1 MAGAVRSRGVS
12 CGQLVLF
19 AALLF
24 GIVTMHTVGHPAE
37 HGGRAASLSS
47 VGPATEPSAGPA
59 ADSSAGP
66 AAHSSAVIAEGFS
79 AILVAHSSPATMEGF
94 PSVTAESFSAVIVE
108 GFSSA
113 AVMTDA
119 SAAVVAHPSAA
130 DTAADT
136 ASPSSPGT
144 AHTPGHGSGG
154 DAPMSG
160 MDPLS
165 VCLAVLG
172 AWGLALLATWLL
184 LGLRAG
190 GRRLGAPGGAGL
202 LRAARPNPPPS
213 ISVLAAVSVLRM

>member
-19 AALLF
+19 ATLLF

-47 VGPATEPSAGPA
+47 AGPA

-66 AAHSSAVIAEGFS
+66 AADSSAVTAEDFS
-79 AILVAHSSPATMEGF
+79 AIFVAHASPVTAEGF
-94 PSVTAESFSAVIVE
+94 PSVTAGGFSAVIVA

-113 AVMTDA
+113 TVMTDA
-119 SAAVVAHPSAA
+119 SAAVVAHPSATGA
-130 DTAADT
+130 AAADT

-190 GRRLGAPGGAGL
+190 GRRLGAPVGAGL

>member
-47 VGPATEPSAGPA
+47 AGPA

-66 AAHSSAVIAEGFS
+66 AAHSSPVTA
-79 AILVAHSSPATMEGF
+79 EGF
-94 PSVTAESFSAVIVE
+94 PSVTVEGFSAVIVE

-119 SAAVVAHPSAA
+119 SAAVVAHPSATGA
-130 DTAADT
+130 AAADT

>member
-47 VGPATEPSAGPA
+47 AGPAT
-59 ADSSAGP
+59 DSSAGP
-66 AAHSSAVIAEGFS
+66 AAGPSASPAAVIAEDLS
-79 AILVAHSSPATMEGF
+79 AIFVAHSSPATMEGF
-94 PSVTAESFSAVIVE
+94 PSVTAEGFSSATVE
-108 GFSSA
+108 GFASA

-119 SAAVVAHPSAA
+119 SAAVAAHPSAA
-130 DTAADT
+130 DTATT

-184 LGLRAG
+184 LGLRAD
-190 GRRLGAPGGAGL
+190 GRRLGAPVGAGL

>member
-47 VGPATEPSAGPA
+47 AGPAADPSAGPA
-59 ADSSAGP
+59 A
-66 AAHSSAVIAEGFS
+66 VIAEDLS
-79 AILVAHSSPATMEGF
+79 AIFVAHSSPATMEGF

-119 SAAVVAHPSAA
+119 SAADAAHPS
-130 DTAADT
+130 AADT

-144 AHTPGHGSGG
+144 AHTPGHDSGG
-154 DAPMSG
+154 DAPTSG

-184 LGLRAG
+184 LGLRAD
-190 GRRLGAPGGAGL
+190 GRRLGAPVGAGL
-202 LRAARPNPPPS
+202 LRASRPNPPPS